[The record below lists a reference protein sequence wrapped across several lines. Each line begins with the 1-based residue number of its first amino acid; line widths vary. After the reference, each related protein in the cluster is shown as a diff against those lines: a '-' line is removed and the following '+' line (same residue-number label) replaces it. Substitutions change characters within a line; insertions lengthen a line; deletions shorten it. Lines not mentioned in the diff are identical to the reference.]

1 MDKQEEEYIATS
13 RMNLDRLLNKKEYK
27 RAFALLILVLERLD
41 DGKQK
46 NDFINYYSKH
56 MKSFGFY

>member
-1 MDKQEEEYIATS
+1 
-13 RMNLDRLLNKKEYK
+13 MNLDRLLNKKEYK

>member
-1 MDKQEEEYIATS
+1 MDKQEEEYIAST

>member
-1 MDKQEEEYIATS
+1 MDKQEEEYIATT